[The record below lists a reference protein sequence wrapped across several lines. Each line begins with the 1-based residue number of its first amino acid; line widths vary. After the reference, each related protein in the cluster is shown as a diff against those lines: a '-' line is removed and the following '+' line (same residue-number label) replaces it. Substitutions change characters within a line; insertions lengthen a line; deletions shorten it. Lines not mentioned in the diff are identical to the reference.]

1 MNRKSEIS
9 IRRGH
14 PWIFSG
20 NLSSAASSFVNGQWL
35 NLVSTTN
42 IPLATGIYSTTGL
55 VAIRVIQ
62 FLPSF
67 SKEKIRENLVS
78 ALQKRNELR
87 KITNAYRILHGEND
101 FFPGVTIDRLNTTW
115 VVQIYSSSLLVYGR
129 WLVWNLYDICK
140 NTKLGEPQPKRIL
153 FDPPEKTG
161 EDKIGFKK
169 KDRTIR
175 SQTLIPSKLDK
186 SDINQNL
193 TSEKSNFKKVS
204 SSETLEKEILD
215 NFNLENDPSTFL
227 QNTNLSNNNSKKNLK
242 YPKQNSNLSN
252 SDPLKTSQE
261 NTFHNSILQKQNLEF
276 GRERLW
282 RGKKQQSTRNKINFT
297 KEKTRHSVHKETSYV
312 EKYKIRE
319 TIQLYDVNFPIE
331 LPGQKGGIFLDLR
344 NLRRFLIEK
353 KELSKDKN
361 CIHLFSHT
369 GLTSICLDIA
379 GAASVLSVDGSKEAL
394 DSFQR
399 VLSLNKN
406 KGNCKHRFVR
416 KNIFKELEEILQN
429 KTFGMIIIDPPNLT
443 PDAKSKTNALKSYSY
458 LFANSLSS
466 LEESGTIILCSCS
479 GRIRS
484 EELESLAK
492 KILQLKG
499 WKFERFTS
507 LKPEADHPIRKNFP
521 EGNYFKV
528 HIYENCKKN

>member
-67 SKEKIRENLVS
+67 SKEKIRENLIS

-140 NTKLGEPQPKRIL
+140 NPKLGEPQPKRIL

-169 KDRTIR
+169 KDSATH

-186 SDINQNL
+186 SDINQNSISQKL
-193 TSEKSNFKKVS
+193 NFKKVS
-204 SSETLEKEILD
+204 SLETLEKEILD
-215 NFNLENDPSTFL
+215 KSNII
-227 QNTNLSNNNSKKNLK
+227 NTTPAL
-242 YPKQNSNLSN
+242 PQNSNLSN
-252 SDPLKTSQE
+252 SDHLKTSQG

-276 GRERLW
+276 DRERLW
-282 RGKKQQSTRNKINFT
+282 RGEKQQSTKNKTNFT
-297 KEKTRHSVHKETSYV
+297 KEKTKHSVQKEISYV

-344 NLRRFLIEK
+344 NLRRFLLEK

-369 GLTSICLDIA
+369 GLTSICLEIA

-406 KGNCKHRFVR
+406 KGNCKHRFIR

-429 KTFGMIIIDPPNLT
+429 KTFGMIVIDPPNLT

-507 LKPEADHPIRKNFP
+507 LKPEVDHPIRKNFP